1 MENTNAKSQNNRAK
15 IITFALIVPFTI
27 FLLHFIF
34 SFWRFFDYGINGAAN
49 LFGLI
54 GYAPIVLIIFS
65 VAVILA
71 NFISS
76 RLNLN
81 SLTRIFL
88 SVLILIVF
96 FAAVFSVEVWRMKD
110 YPNPRDANAGSFIK
124 NYFGF

>member
-1 MENTNAKSQNNRAK
+1 MENTVEKSQTNRAK
-15 IITFALIVPFTI
+15 IISFALIIPFTI

-34 SFWRFFDYGINGAAN
+34 SFWRFFHYGINGAAN

-54 GYAPIVLIIFS
+54 FYAPIVLIIFS

-81 SLTRIFL
+81 VWTRIFL
-88 SVLILIVF
+88 SVLLLIIF
-96 FAAVFSVEVWRMKD
+96 FAVIFSVEVWRMKD
-110 YPNPRDANAGSFIK
+110 YPNPLDATAGSFIE

>member
-1 MENTNAKSQNNRAK
+1 MENTVEKSQTNRAK
-15 IITFALIVPFTI
+15 IISFALIIPFTI

-34 SFWRFFDYGINGAAN
+34 SFWQFFGYGINGAAN
-49 LFGLI
+49 FFGLI
-54 GYAPIVLIIFS
+54 VYAPVVLIVFF

-81 SLTRIFL
+81 FWTRIFL

-96 FAAVFSVEVWRMKD
+96 FAAIFSVEVWRMKD
-110 YPNPRDANAGSFIK
+110 YPNPRDATAGSFIE